1 MADIY
6 EIVKVMNISQKIEY
20 LKSIT
25 TNDKKSDNNY
35 LTYNALKI

>member
-6 EIVKVMNISQKIEY
+6 EIVKVMNISQKREY

-35 LTYNALKI
+35 